1 MVGVVLAS
9 ERGFHVLLVCGR
21 GMDAPKG
28 MILFSKTPVSNDA
41 NYSKQQQVRI
51 VSILLLVTLGGMYW
65 IVELSILI
73 PVLVLINVVIIKKL
87 KETTSIPLAV
97 NLNHPFMDSTAVSQS
112 EIMVRFIDEWIDPG
126 IHRLKLVK
134 DPVIGWLIH
143 KQDSEISLLSKWDTK
158 GDGKLLSKQLAIIN
172 QAISLNNAINES
184 KDEFEDARERESQD
198 SGLLEREWLPED
210 EFEIQGPIS
219 RMFSS
224 E

>member
-28 MILFSKTPVSNDA
+28 LIHFSKTPVAFDA
-41 NYSKQQQVRI
+41 NYSVQTSSRI
-51 VSILLLVTLGGMYW
+51 GLVVLFITLVGTYWVVEISFIIPFIILANV
-65 IVELSILI
+65 
-73 PVLVLINVVIIKKL
+73 VLIKKV
-87 KETTSIPLAV
+87 KEITSIPLAV
-97 NLNHPFMDSTAVSQS
+97 NLNHPFMETNAVSQS
-112 EIMVRFIDEWIDPG
+112 EVMVRFTDKWIDPG

-134 DPVIGWLIH
+134 DPVVGWLIH
-143 KQDSEISLLSKWDTK
+143 KQDSEISILSKWDAK
-158 GDGKLLSKQLAIIN
+158 NGAKLLSKQLAIIN

-198 SGLLEREWLPED
+198 SDLLEREWLPED
-210 EFEIQGPIS
+210 ELEVMGPIS
-219 RMFSS
+219 RLFSS